1 MAASALAASASAF
14 DATKN
19 NGLVTYWGQ
28 GANQQRL
35 VETCKTGNFDVVNIG
50 FVTVFP
56 DQSPDGWPGTNFGN
70 ACYGDVYEHDGV
82 NSTLLKTCPYIAQD
96 VQDCQTK
103 YNTKIFLSL
112 GGGYPNNYYITDDAS
127 GEDFADF
134 LWGAFGPVSAN
145 NGQPRPWGNVA
156 VDGFDFDI
164 ESEISPAPT
173 DVVGDYRSSGYAAM
187 INHFKNDLYPQDSS
201 KQYYISGSPQCVI
214 PDAHFTTVMAEAS
227 FDFLWIQFYN
237 TPQCSARAGVN
248 NLNGQGSNDITFSGW
263 ENSPSK
269 NPNIKLYLGLPAD
282 EAAANDDSYY
292 LSLSEAQQL
301 LAEFATDAK
310 FGGVMLWEATYDM
323 NNTICDSP
331 YSYWIQKIL
340 NAVTQ
345 GQTID
350 TDVKNNCPSP
360 TTSSAVATPTPTK
373 LTISPNGACG
383 GDTFYTCEGSKWG
396 QCCSVYGYCG
406 STDDY
411 CGKNCDSDFGLCGEA
426 AAISRSSSS
435 SVVSTTSSSSSSASP
450 STTSSSSSSASPS
463 TTSSSSSSASP
474 STTPSSSVSSTPSS
488 SVAATSS
495 SLSSSSSSS
504 SMSTSSSSVMT
515 TSSSATVSSSSTTSQ
530 APTDV
535 SSASANSST
544 SSGIPTGSSSTSA
557 SISATASNSAN
568 GTSTSAMS
576 TASSSQV
583 VSAPSLSANMTT
595 TSAAST
601 GMPVGTGST
610 SSSISATASNSANG
624 TSTSAMGTAS
634 SSQVVSAPSLSANL
648 TTTSTVSSGMPVGTG
663 SASSPISA
671 TASNSANGTSVGPVG
686 TGSSSQAVS
695 ATSLSANQTTTP
707 PTSMSETSY
716 TTFTSLC
723 TEGNSTVIHTHS
735 APITGGLNGTST
747 GNGPSATAPGSVSA
761 TASQAPSVSGNN
773 TMTSMPAG
781 TGSPISGTSYT
792 TFTTTC
798 VTNGSTAVHTHSQA
812 ITSGQSATETPSAS
826 SQVSGGLSISSMP
839 SGSAGSPAAS
849 SSNGM
854 GFNATRTSGHLGGP
868 SASNSGSVPGTVT
881 VTDVT
886 SIYTTTCP
894 ATSEY
899 TSGGSTLTSTYT
911 TVSTLTSTFESTIT
925 IPASQTEASSAAPA
939 SQTQGGVTVTDI
951 TSVYTTTCPASSEY
965 TSGGST
971 LTSTYTTVSTLTS
984 TFESTITIPA
994 SQTGAPSAAPA
1005 SQTPSGVAGASKATS
1020 SPIET
1025 TLTEVT
1031 SVYTTICPVTE
1042 TQVSGS
1048 STLTSVYT
1056 TTSAVTTTLSSTV
1069 TLYTSTNVP
1078 AASQSS
1084 PVAVATGSASSDQ
1097 PAETTVT
1104 EISSVYTSVY
1114 PATSMVTTGGS
1125 TSASIYTTTSTLTS
1139 VYSST
1144 ITLSASQSAGVDVP
1158 VQGQDNGAMT
1168 SANGNG
1174 EMQPQ
1179 TTVSAAYSPDAE
1191 TKTIYTTKVWTT
1203 TECPGGCEKPTGPAT
1218 TKTLTNSSPVAT
1230 YVTSQGQGQPSV
1242 TTIYVTSTKSQAV
1255 YTTELATSSE
1265 CPGGCDS
1272 PTGAITTH
1280 ILTSTVPTSTTTTV
1294 VVLETLTPSSS
1305 VVAPVYGQGSSAGN
1319 GGEATW
1325 TAPSGE
1331 SSTSGAA
1338 GYGKGTWDN
1347 ASGATA
1353 GPYASAGPSAA
1364 YQSAPAAYAPASS
1377 DEASPVQPASSDST
1391 GSSSGNGQGSQSGE
1405 KWSPADYSPS
1415 SAGSSIAKP
1424 VAGQSTMPAG
1434 MSMPSSVGG
1443 ASPAG
1448 PGQNTESIDV
1458 TSTLV
1463 QTLTVAPYAQT
1474 SAVGAQSTGGAR
1486 MPPYPVAGGIGNNG
1500 TLSGTASA
1508 PSASAPSA
1516 SASKTAPGS
1525 SYSPVSPYTGGA
1537 ATNSMSF
1544 GALVLAAVVAAMML

>member
-35 VETCKTGNFDVVNIG
+35 VETCKTGNFDVVNVG

-82 NSTLLKTCPYIAQD
+82 NSTLLKTCPYITQD

-301 LAEFATDAK
+301 LAEFATDAN

-323 NNTICDSP
+323 NNTICGSP

-360 TTSSAVATPTPTK
+360 TTSSAIATPTPTE

-411 CGKNCDSDFGLCGEA
+411 CGNNCDSDFGLCGEA

-435 SVVSTTSSSSSSASP
+435 SVASTTSSSSSAASP

-463 TTSSSSSSASP
+463 ITSSSSSSASP
-474 STTPSSSVSSTPSS
+474 STTSSGTSSASPSTTSSSSVSSTPSS

-495 SLSSSSSSS
+495 SLSSSSPSS
-504 SMSTSSSSVMT
+504 SMSTSSSSVMP
-515 TSSSATVSSSSTTSQ
+515 TSSSATISSSSTTSQ
-530 APTDV
+530 APTEV

-544 SSGIPTGSSSTSA
+544 SNGIPTGTSSTSA

-568 GTSTSAMS
+568 GTSVA
-576 TASSSQV
+576 
-583 VSAPSLSANMTT
+583 
-595 TSAAST
+595 
-601 GMPVGTGST
+601 
-610 SSSISATASNSANG
+610 
-624 TSTSAMGTAS
+624 
-634 SSQVVSAPSLSANL
+634 
-648 TTTSTVSSGMPVGTG
+648 
-663 SASSPISA
+663 
-671 TASNSANGTSVGPVG
+671 PVG

-695 ATSLSANQTTTP
+695 ATSLSANQTTIP

-735 APITGGLNGTST
+735 APITGGLNGTAST
-747 GNGPSATAPGSVSA
+747 GNGPTATAPGSVSA
-761 TASQAPSVSGNN
+761 TASQAPSFSGNN

-854 GFNATRTSGHLGGP
+854 GFNATRTSGHLGSP
-868 SASNSGSVPGTVT
+868 RASNSGSVPGTVT

-886 SIYTTTCP
+886 SVYTTTCP

-925 IPASQTEASSAAPA
+925 IPAFQTGASSAAPA
-939 SQTQGGVTVTDI
+939 SQTQGGVTVTDV

-994 SQTGAPSAAPA
+994 SQTSAPSAAPA

-1048 STLTSVYT
+1048 STHTSVYT

-1084 PVAVATGSASSDQ
+1084 LVALTTGSASSGK

-1104 EISSVYTSVY
+1104 EISSVYTTVY

-1158 VQGQDNGAMT
+1158 VQGQDNGASATDVGAMT

-1179 TTVSAAYSPDAE
+1179 TTVPAAYSPDAE

-1203 TECPGGCEKPTGPAT
+1203 TECPGGCESPTGPAT

-1230 YVTSQGQGQPSV
+1230 YVTAQGQGQPSV

-1265 CPGGCDS
+1265 CPGGCES

-1305 VVAPVYGQGSSAGN
+1305 VVAPVYGQDSSAGN

-1325 TAPSGE
+1325 TAPSSE

-1364 YQSAPAAYAPASS
+1364 SQSVPAAYAPASS

-1434 MSMPSSVGG
+1434 MPMPSSVGG
-1443 ASPAG
+1443 ASG
-1448 PGQNTESIDV
+1448 PGQKTESIDV

-1486 MPPYPVAGGIGNNG
+1486 MPPYPVAGGVGNNG
-1500 TLSGTASA
+1500 ILPGTASA

>member
-1 MAASALAASASAF
+1 MPSFTRTAMAASALAASASAF

-28 GANQQRL
+28 GANKQRL
-35 VETCKTGNFDVVNIG
+35 VETCKTGNFDVVNVG

-269 NPNIKLYLGLPAD
+269 NPNIKLYLGLPAG

-323 NNTICDSP
+323 NNTICGSP

-360 TTSSAVATPTPTK
+360 TTSSAIATPTPTE

-411 CGKNCDSDFGLCGEA
+411 CGNNCDSDFGLCGEA

-435 SVVSTTSSSSSSASP
+435 SVASTTSSSSSAASPSTTSSSSSSASPTITSSSSSSASP
-450 STTSSSSSSASPS
+450 STTSSSTSSASPS
-463 TTSSSSSSASP
+463 TTS
-474 STTPSSSVSSTPSS
+474 SSSVSSTPSS

-515 TSSSATVSSSSTTSQ
+515 TSSSATVSSSSMTSQ

-544 SSGIPTGSSSTSA
+544 NSGIPTGSSSTSA

-568 GTSTSAMS
+568 GTSTSAM
-576 TASSSQV
+576 A
-583 VSAPSLSANMTT
+583 
-595 TSAAST
+595 
-601 GMPVGTGST
+601 
-610 SSSISATASNSANG
+610 
-624 TSTSAMGTAS
+624 TAS

-648 TTTSTVSSGMPVGTG
+648 TTTSAASSGLPVGTG

-671 TASNSANGTSVGPVG
+671 TASNSANGTSVAPVG

-695 ATSLSANQTTTP
+695 ATSLSANQTTAP

-735 APITGGLNGTST
+735 APITGGLNGTAST
-747 GNGPSATAPGSVSA
+747 GNGPTATAPGSVSA
-761 TASQAPSVSGNN
+761 TASQAPSFSGNN

-812 ITSGQSATETPSAS
+812 ITSGQSAIETPSAS

-854 GFNATRTSGHLGGP
+854 GFNVTRTSGHLGGP
-868 SASNSGSVPGTVT
+868 SASNSGSIPGTVT

-886 SIYTTTCP
+886 SVYTTTCP
-894 ATSEY
+894 ASSEY
-899 TSGGSTLTSTYT
+899 TSGGSILTSTYT

-925 IPASQTEASSAAPA
+925 IPASQTGASSAAPA
-939 SQTQGGVTVTDI
+939 SQTQGDVIVTDV
-951 TSVYTTTCPASSEY
+951 TSIYTTTCPASSEY

-1005 SQTPSGVAGASKATS
+1005 SQTPSGVTGASKATS
-1020 SPIET
+1020 SPIGT

-1048 STLTSVYT
+1048 SIHTSVYT

-1084 PVAVATGSASSDQ
+1084 PIALATGSASSDK

-1104 EISSVYTSVY
+1104 EVSSVYTTIY
-1114 PATSMVTTGGS
+1114 PATSMVTIGGS

-1158 VQGQDNGAMT
+1158 VQGQDNGASATDVGAMT

-1179 TTVSAAYSPDAE
+1179 TTVPAAYSPDAE
-1191 TKTIYTTKVWTT
+1191 TKTLYTTKVWTT

-1230 YVTSQGQGQPSV
+1230 YVTSQGQGKPSV

-1294 VVLETLTPSSS
+1294 VVLETLIPSSS
-1305 VVAPVYGQGSSAGN
+1305 VVAPVSGQDSSAGT

-1325 TAPSGE
+1325 TAPSSE
-1331 SSTSGAA
+1331 SSG
-1338 GYGKGTWDN
+1338 
-1347 ASGATA
+1347 SGATA
-1353 GPYASAGPSAA
+1353 GPYAPAAPSAA
-1364 YQSAPAAYAPASS
+1364 SQSAPAAYAPASS

-1391 GSSSGNGQGSQSGE
+1391 GSASGNGQGSQSGE

-1415 SAGSSIAKP
+1415 SAEGSIAKP

-1448 PGQNTESIDV
+1448 PGQNTESVDV

-1486 MPPYPVAGGIGNNG
+1486 TPPYPVAGGIGNNG
-1500 TLSGTASA
+1500 TLPGTASA

-1544 GALVLAAVVAAMML
+1544 GALVQAAVVAAMML

>member
-28 GANQQRL
+28 GSNQQRL

-134 LWGAFGPVSAN
+134 LWGAFGPLSAN

-237 TPQCSARAGVN
+237 TPQCSARAGVS

-350 TDVKNNCPSP
+350 TDVENNCPSP
-360 TTSSAVATPTPTK
+360 TTSSAVATPTPTE

-411 CGKNCDSDFGLCGEA
+411 CGNNCDSDFGLCGDA

-463 TTSSSSSSASP
+463 TTSSSTSSASP
-474 STTPSSSVSSTPSS
+474 STTSSSSVSSTPSS

-495 SLSSSSSSS
+495 SLSSSSSS
-504 SMSTSSSSVMT
+504 MSTSSSSDMT
-515 TSSSATVSSSSTTSQ
+515 TSSSAAVSSSSTTSQ

-535 SSASANSST
+535 SSASASSST

-568 GTSTSAMS
+568 GTSTSAMG

-595 TSAAST
+595 TSAASS

-634 SSQVVSAPSLSANL
+634 SSQVASAPSLSAN
-648 TTTSTVSSGMPVGTG
+648 
-663 SASSPISA
+663 
-671 TASNSANGTSVGPVG
+671 GTSVAPSG

-735 APITGGLNGTST
+735 APITGGLNGTAST
-747 GNGPSATAPGSVSA
+747 GNGPTATAPGSISA
-761 TASQAPSVSGNN
+761 TASQAPSFSGNN

-812 ITSGQSATETPSAS
+812 ITSGQSATETFSPS

-854 GFNATRTSGHLGGP
+854 GFNATRTSGHFGSP

-881 VTDVT
+881 VTDV
-886 SIYTTTCP
+886 
-894 ATSEY
+894 
-899 TSGGSTLTSTYT
+899 
-911 TVSTLTSTFESTIT
+911 
-925 IPASQTEASSAAPA
+925 
-939 SQTQGGVTVTDI
+939 

-994 SQTGAPSAAPA
+994 SQTGASSAAPASQTQGDVTVTDVTSVYTTTCPASSEYTSGGSTLTSTYTTVSTLTSTFESTITIPSSQTGASSAAPA

-1078 AASQSS
+1078 AASQSG
-1084 PVAVATGSASSDQ
+1084 PVALATGSASSGK

-1104 EISSVYTSVY
+1104 ELSSVYTTVY
-1114 PATSMVTTGGS
+1114 PATSMVTMGGS

-1158 VQGQDNGAMT
+1158 VQAQDNGASATDVGAMT

-1174 EMQPQ
+1174 EMQPE
-1179 TTVSAAYSPDAE
+1179 TTVPAAYSPDAE
-1191 TKTIYTTKVWTT
+1191 TKTVYTTKVWTT

-1265 CPGGCDS
+1265 CPGGCES

-1305 VVAPVYGQGSSAGN
+1305 VVAPSYGQG
-1319 GGEATW
+1319 
-1325 TAPSGE
+1325 PS
-1331 SSTSGAA
+1331 
-1338 GYGKGTWDN
+1338 
-1347 ASGATA
+1347 A
-1353 GPYASAGPSAA
+1353 GPYASAAPSAA
-1364 YQSAPAAYAPASS
+1364 SQSAPAAYAPASS
-1377 DEASPVQPASSDST
+1377 GEASPVQS
-1391 GSSSGNGQGSQSGE
+1391 
-1405 KWSPADYSPS
+1405 
-1415 SAGSSIAKP
+1415 
-1424 VAGQSTMPAG
+1424 
-1434 MSMPSSVGG
+1434 
-1443 ASPAG
+1443 
-1448 PGQNTESIDV
+1448 
-1458 TSTLV
+1458 
-1463 QTLTVAPYAQT
+1463 
-1474 SAVGAQSTGGAR
+1474 
-1486 MPPYPVAGGIGNNG
+1486 
-1500 TLSGTASA
+1500 
-1508 PSASAPSA
+1508 
-1516 SASKTAPGS
+1516 
-1525 SYSPVSPYTGGA
+1525 
-1537 ATNSMSF
+1537 
-1544 GALVLAAVVAAMML
+1544 

>member
-35 VETCKTGNFDVVNIG
+35 VETCKTGNFDVVNVG

-127 GEDFADF
+127 GEGFADF

-145 NGQPRPWGNVA
+145 NGQPRPWGNVV

-187 INHFKNDLYPQDSS
+187 INHFQNDLYPQDSS

-282 EAAANDDSYY
+282 EAAANDDFYY

-310 FGGVMLWEATYDM
+310 FGGVMLWEATYNM

-360 TTSSAVATPTPTK
+360 TTSSAVATPTPTE
-373 LTISPNGACG
+373 LTISQNGACG

-411 CGKNCDSDFGLCGEA
+411 CGNNCDSDFGLCGEA

-463 TTSSSSSSASP
+463 TTSSSTSSASP
-474 STTPSSSVSSTPSS
+474 STTSSSSVSSTPSS

-504 SMSTSSSSVMT
+504 SVSTSSSSVMT

-544 SSGIPTGSSSTSA
+544 SNGIPTGSSSTSASISA

-568 GTSTSAMS
+568 GTSTSLVS
-576 TASSSQV
+576 TGSSSQV
-583 VSAPSLSANMTT
+583 VSAPSLN
-595 TSAAST
+595 
-601 GMPVGTGST
+601 
-610 SSSISATASNSANG
+610 
-624 TSTSAMGTAS
+624 
-634 SSQVVSAPSLSANL
+634 ANL
-648 TTTSTVSSGMPVGTG
+648 TTTSAASSGMPVGTG

-695 ATSLSANQTTTP
+695 ATSLSANQTTAP
-707 PTSMSETSY
+707 LTSMSETSY

-735 APITGGLNGTST
+735 APITGGLNGTAST
-747 GNGPSATAPGSVSA
+747 SNGPTTTAPGSVSA
-761 TASQAPSVSGNN
+761 TASQAPSFSGNN

-781 TGSPISGTSYT
+781 TKSPISGTSYT

-812 ITSGQSATETPSAS
+812 ITSGQGATETPSAS

-854 GFNATRTSGHLGGP
+854 GFNVTRTSGHLGSP
-868 SASNSGSVPGTVT
+868 SASNGGSIPGTVT

-886 SIYTTTCP
+886 SVYTTTCP
-894 ATSEY
+894 ASSEY
-899 TSGGSTLTSTYT
+899 TFGGSTLTSTYT

-925 IPASQTEASSAAPA
+925 IPASQTGGSSAAPA
-939 SQTQGGVTVTDI
+939 SQTQGGVTVTDV
-951 TSVYTTTCPASSEY
+951 TSIYTTTCPASSEY

-1005 SQTPSGVAGASKATS
+1005 SQTQSGVAGASKAAS

-1031 SVYTTICPVTE
+1031 SVYTT
-1042 TQVSGS
+1042 
-1048 STLTSVYT
+1048 
-1056 TTSAVTTTLSSTV
+1056 
-1069 TLYTSTNVP
+1069 
-1078 AASQSS
+1078 
-1084 PVAVATGSASSDQ
+1084 
-1097 PAETTVT
+1097 
-1104 EISSVYTSVY
+1104 VY
-1114 PATSMVTTGGS
+1114 PATSMITTRGS

-1158 VQGQDNGAMT
+1158 VQGEDNGASATDVGAMT

-1179 TTVSAAYSPDAE
+1179 TTVPAAYSPDAE

-1230 YVTSQGQGQPSV
+1230 YVTSQGQGKPSV

-1305 VVAPVYGQGSSAGN
+1305 VVAPVYGQG
-1319 GGEATW
+1319 
-1325 TAPSGE
+1325 PS
-1331 SSTSGAA
+1331 
-1338 GYGKGTWDN
+1338 
-1347 ASGATA
+1347 A
-1353 GPYASAGPSAA
+1353 GPYASAAPSAA
-1364 YQSAPAAYAPASS
+1364 SQSAPAAYAPASS

-1391 GSSSGNGQGSQSGE
+1391 GSASGNGQSPQSGE

-1415 SAGSSIAKP
+1415 SAEGPIAKP

-1443 ASPAG
+1443 ASPSGA
-1448 PGQNTESIDV
+1448 GQNTGSIDV

-1500 TLSGTASA
+1500 TLPGTASA
-1508 PSASAPSA
+1508 PTASAPSA